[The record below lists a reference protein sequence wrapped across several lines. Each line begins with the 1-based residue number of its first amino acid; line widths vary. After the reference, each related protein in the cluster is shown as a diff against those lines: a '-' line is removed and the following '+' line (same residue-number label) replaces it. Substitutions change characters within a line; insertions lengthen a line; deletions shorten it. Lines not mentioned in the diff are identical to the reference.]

1 MKESVM
7 SKDLSVC
14 IEERMSGFS
23 KGQRRIAEAIIKNYD
38 RAAYMT
44 AAKLGEMVGVS
55 ESTVVRFAI
64 LLGYRGYPEL
74 QKAIQELVRARLTP
88 NQRIEVTNL
97 RYAGGDV
104 LDNVLAAD
112 INKIKYTLEN
122 IDRAAFAKAVEA
134 LHAARNIYVIGVR
147 SSASLASF
155 FNFNLGLI
163 LDNVKFVQPTSSSE
177 VFEQLLDIG
186 EGDAMLAIS
195 FPRYSAKIVNAVRY
209 ANRSGVTVIALTDS
223 ALSPIATDSA
233 CVLTAQSDMASFVD
247 SLVAPL
253 SIINALLVALTN
265 KRENEVKA
273 RFDKLERVW
282 SEYEVYAKQ

>member
-1 MKESVM
+1 M
-7 SKDLSVC
+7 SKDLSVR
-14 IEERMSGFS
+14 IEERMPGFS

-64 LLGYRGYPEL
+64 LLGFRGYPEL
-74 QKAIQELVRARLTP
+74 QKAIQELVRAKLTP

-97 RYAGGDV
+97 RYAGGDI
-104 LDNVLAAD
+104 LDNVLMAD

-122 IDRAAFAKAVEA
+122 IDRAAFNKAVEA
-134 LHAARNIYVIGVR
+134 LHAAKNIYIVGVR

-186 EGDAMLAIS
+186 TGDAMLAIS

-209 ANRSGVTVIALTDS
+209 ANRSGATVIALTDS
-223 ALSPIATDSA
+223 SLSPIATDSA

-253 SIINALLVALTN
+253 SIMNALLVALTN
-265 KRENEVKA
+265 KRESEVKA